1 MGRSRKFDSDLE
13 HDNKRVVVDDQ
24 VSILS
29 RIGKNQKNHTNRLL
43 AFLFKGIAHVQN
55 RTIVGAIACLAFGF
69 HPMIADASGLEA
81 ARLLGPPPG
90 DEATEILAGF
100 YLSDLTSIEGEHEL
114 CVFEGVLT
122 LTWLDSRQA
131 FDTEALGL
139 QERIYQGGFQFSEVY
154 DGWWPQLILSNESG
168 DFSRRGNLLRITPDG
183 MMTYI
188 EELDI
193 SAKSPMKMGAF
204 PFDQQ
209 TCTASF
215 EVLGFDASEV
225 LLSADSRNSG
235 HKLTDVSVADWRFT
249 GLTTSTTE
257 NNLFDALA
265 GQAALSTLHVNIQV
279 ERDPG
284 FIIRLIVLPLI
295 MLVMLSWSV
304 FWMDSESLGNR
315 MDISFVGILT
325 VVAFQILVSGQL
337 PHIPYFTLM
346 STFLYINYLLL
357 FCSVIVNLVVGR
369 LDRSDRR
376 ALGNRI
382 DVSCRWVFP
391 ASYFGLI
398 GLAALFFL

>member
-1 MGRSRKFDSDLE
+1 M
-13 HDNKRVVVDDQ
+13 
-24 VSILS
+24 
-29 RIGKNQKNHTNRLL
+29 GKNHKNYTNRLL
-43 AFLFKGIAHVQN
+43 AFLFTGIAAVRI
-55 RTIVGAIACLAFGF
+55 RTIIGAVACLVVGL
-69 HPMIADASGLEA
+69 HPTLADAAGPEA

-90 DEATEILAGF
+90 DGPTEVSAGF
-100 YLSDLTSIEGEHEL
+100 YLSDLTRIEGEHEL

-131 FDTEALGL
+131 FDAEAFDL

-154 DGWWPQLILSNESG
+154 DGWWPQLILTNESG
-168 DFSRRGNLLRITPDG
+168 NFSRRGNLLRITPDG

-215 EVLGFDASEV
+215 EVLGFDVSEV
-225 LLSADSRNSG
+225 LLSADPRNSG
-235 HKLTDVSVADWRFT
+235 HKLKDVSVADWRFI
-249 GLTTSTTE
+249 GLTTTTTE
-257 NNLFDALA
+257 DNLMNAHG
-265 GQAALSTLHVNIQV
+265 GQATLSTLHVNIEV

-284 FIIRLIVLPLI
+284 FILRVIIAPLI

-304 FWMDSESLGNR
+304 FWMDRESLGDR
-315 MDISFVGILT
+315 MDISFIGILT
-325 VVAFQILVSGQL
+325 VVAFQILVSEQL

-357 FCSVIVNLVVGR
+357 FATVIMNLVVGR
-369 LDRSDRR
+369 LDRSDRK

-382 DVSCRWVFP
+382 DIRCRWMFP

-398 GLAALFFL
+398 GLSALYFL

>member
-1 MGRSRKFDSDLE
+1 M
-13 HDNKRVVVDDQ
+13 
-24 VSILS
+24 
-29 RIGKNQKNHTNRLL
+29 GKNQKNHTNRLL
-43 AFLFKGIAHVQN
+43 AFLFNGIADVQK
-55 RTIVGAIACLAFGF
+55 RTIIGAIACLVFGL
-69 HPMIADASGLEA
+69 HPMFADASGPEA

-90 DEATEILAGF
+90 DEPTEILAGF

-122 LTWLDSRQA
+122 LTWQDARQA
-131 FDTEALGL
+131 FDAEALGL

-154 DGWWPQLILSNESG
+154 EGWWPQMILTNESG
-168 DFSRRGNLLRITPDG
+168 EFSRRGNLLRIAPDG

-204 PFDQQ
+204 PFDRQ

-215 EVLGFDASEV
+215 EVLGFDVSEV

-235 HKLTDVSVADWRFT
+235 HKLKDVSVADWRFI
-249 GLTTSTTE
+249 GLATTTTE
-257 NNLFDALA
+257 INPMNAHA

-284 FIIRLIVLPLI
+284 FIFRVIIAPLI

-304 FWMDSESLGNR
+304 FWMGRESLGDR

-357 FCSVIVNLVVGR
+357 FGSVIINLVVGW
-369 LDRSDRR
+369 LDRSDRK

-382 DVSCRWVFP
+382 DYRCRWIFP
-391 ASYFGLI
+391 ISYFGSI
-398 GLAALFFL
+398 GLSALYYL